1 MEQEEI
7 IELTKP
13 KRANKKK
20 TTNQP
25 EQEVPVDVITP
36 PATAVKKPARKAKAE
51 PTPAPMEAPMEAPEE
66 IVQTN
71 IEDDPDYKL
80 FLQYAEEL
88 AKPAMPAK
96 PKRQPKKTTA
106 VQPAPPPAPVVVK
119 AKPQKK
125 QVAPPPAETEGDIY
139 GEIEML
145 KTQIADTK
153 VKKTKSQ
160 NDFLRE
166 QLSFLQK
173 ELAELREINAP
184 TTPTTSKQP
193 KQRTVKLPKERIEII
208 AKGAP
213 EIPKQ
218 LPLRDIINSFGF

>member
-7 IELTKP
+7 VELTKP
-13 KRANKKK
+13 KRSNRKK
-20 TTNQP
+20 TNPQP
-25 EQEVPVDVITP
+25 EQQVPVEVITP
-36 PATAVKKPARKAKAE
+36 PTTAVKRTRKTKADSV
-51 PTPAPMEAPMEAPEE
+51 PAPVEQPQEQPEE

-88 AKPAMPAK
+88 AKPAMPTK
-96 PKRQPKKTTA
+96 PKHKPKKTTA

>member
-7 IELTKP
+7 VELTKP
-13 KRANKKK
+13 KRSNRKK
-20 TTNQP
+20 TTPQP
-25 EQEVPVDVITP
+25 EQEVPVDVVTP
-36 PATAVKKPARKAKAE
+36 PATAVKRTRKPKAE
-51 PTPAPMEAPMEAPEE
+51 PIPEPIQEQEEPQE

-71 IEDDPDYKL
+71 IQDDPDYKL

-96 PKRQPKKTTA
+96 PKRQPKKSP
-106 VQPAPPPAPVVVK
+106 VQEPVPTPPPVAVK
-119 AKPQKK
+119 AKTPKK
-125 QVAPPPAETEGDIY
+125 QVAPQTAPPQQQDDIY
-139 GEIEML
+139 ELINNIKG
-145 KTQIADTK
+145 TIADTK

-160 NDFLRE
+160 NEFLRE
-166 QLSFLQK
+166 QLAFLQS
-173 ELAELREINAP
+173 ELEELRQTDMPKNAGRV
-184 TTPTTSKQP
+184 KQTKQHTVRIP
-193 KQRTVKLPKERIEII
+193 KDRIEII

>member
-1 MEQEEI
+1 MDQEEI
-7 IELTKP
+7 VELTKP
-13 KRANKKK
+13 KRSNRKK
-20 TTNQP
+20 TTPQP
-25 EQEVPVDVITP
+25 EQEVPVDVVTP
-36 PATAVKKPARKAKAE
+36 PNTAVKRTRKPKVE
-51 PTPAPMEAPMEAPEE
+51 PVPNPIEEQQEAPEE

-96 PKRQPKKTTA
+96 PKRQPKKSP
-106 VQPAPPPAPVVVK
+106 VQEPVPTPPPMAVK
-119 AKPQKK
+119 AKTPKK
-125 QVAPPPAETEGDIY
+125 KIVEDDNQDIY

-166 QLSFLQK
+166 QLSLLQN

-184 TTPTTSKQP
+184 TKPTTSKQP